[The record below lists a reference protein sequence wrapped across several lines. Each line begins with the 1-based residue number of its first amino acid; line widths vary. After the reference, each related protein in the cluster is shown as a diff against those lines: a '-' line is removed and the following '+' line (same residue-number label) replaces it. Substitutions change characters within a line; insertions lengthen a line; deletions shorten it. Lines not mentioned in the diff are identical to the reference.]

1 MCACIH
7 LFLSALCLGIGFQ
20 RAIYPRSLQIIDIRV
35 KQLQEL
41 YPQHLYFDT
50 SFFGFL
56 CPTTERVRKREH
68 ESLPRVC

>member
-1 MCACIH
+1 MVCRGS
-7 LFLSALCLGIGFQ
+7 LNTSYVSTRLLSVC
-20 RAIYPRSLQIIDIRV
+20 PQIIDIRV

-56 CPTTERVRKREH
+56 CPTTERVRGNA
-68 ESLPRVC
+68 